1 MFTVF
6 VENERGSTTK
16 HHHDEKALILSHTE
30 EVSRPYPY
38 PYGFVLN
45 TTSGD
50 GDNVDCFVL
59 TDERLRTGEQLE
71 VVPVGFLEQITVE
84 DEGEDQ
90 VDHNVLA
97 VPVGEAAVLDPSI
110 ESELREFVEHVFD
123 HVEGKVLT
131 TGTLLDAQAAIDFIN
146 ASLD

>member
-1 MFTVF
+1 M
-6 VENERGSTTK
+6 
-16 HHHDEKALILSHTE
+16 
-30 EVSRPYPY
+30 
-38 PYGFVLN
+38 
-45 TTSGD
+45 
-50 GDNVDCFVL
+50 
-59 TDERLRTGEQLE
+59 
-71 VVPVGFLEQITVE
+71 GFLEQITVE